1 MKFILI
7 YFDEFGYVS
16 IQDSL
21 FNGLTLHFLALTS
34 DFKFQKRK
42 KPKTDHTKDQKIK
55 TYLLST
61 E

>member
-7 YFDEFGYVS
+7 CNDEFGLVS

-21 FNGLTLHFLALTS
+21 VSGLTLHFLALTS
-34 DFKFQKRK
+34 DFKNLKRK
-42 KPKTDHTKDQKIK
+42 KPKTDQAKDGKIK
-55 TYLLST
+55 TYLLSK